1 MKIINAKLFEEEIK
15 NKFWEI
21 WYDEKYQYYFGGN
34 YRRDFE
40 IIDSENGINRDFAII
55 GDKGDV
61 IGYIGY
67 TFDTELKIAKW
78 FGAINFSNQKVQ
90 FGMALKQVIYD
101 CFNKFGADLVSFEV
115 IVGNPVE
122 CEYDRLCEKVGGR
135 VVGIKSN
142 RAVNMKGEKCNVK
155 EYEIKREDFL
165 K

>member
-135 VVGIKSN
+135 VVGTKSN